1 MEDVKELSGDIIY
14 VTTPER
20 AINYK
25 WEKKSNKLSSDIQV
39 VSIDDIKNFGRDV
52 IDAVVRLDTIL
63 TKHPFTDKYIG
74 IDKLEEEIT
83 NDKLL
88 TLGKIAFHLG
98 VREYETLYGFEDT
111 QEAKMG
117 ADGQANY
124 KFAEIGTKFN
134 IQEKDVKTGK
144 YWSQNT
150 FEGNVLT
157 EDSYAIAV
165 ERAKEF
171 GLYYDDDVQF
181 LLETRNPRY
190 GNRLTS
196 RRIKCELTRELNRS
210 LDIAF
215 NLKFA
220 SIFSLNANY
229 NQVLIQRKKIVIETN
244 FIF

>member
-1 MEDVKELSGDIIY
+1 
-14 VTTPER
+14 
-20 AINYK
+20 
-25 WEKKSNKLSSDIQV
+25 
-39 VSIDDIKNFGRDV
+39 
-52 IDAVVRLDTIL
+52 
-63 TKHPFTDKYIG
+63 
-74 IDKLEEEIT
+74 
-83 NDKLL
+83 
-88 TLGKIAFHLG
+88 
-98 VREYETLYGFEDT
+98 
-111 QEAKMG
+111 
-117 ADGQANY
+117 
-124 KFAEIGTKFN
+124 
-134 IQEKDVKTGK
+134 
-144 YWSQNT
+144 
-150 FEGNVLT
+150 VLT